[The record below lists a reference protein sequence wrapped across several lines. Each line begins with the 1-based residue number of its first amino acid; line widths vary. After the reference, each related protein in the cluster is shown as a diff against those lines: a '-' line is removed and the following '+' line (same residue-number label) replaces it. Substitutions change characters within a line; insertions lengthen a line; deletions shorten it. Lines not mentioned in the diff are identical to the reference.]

1 MTKWLACLLLLLPA
15 IPARAHPHVF
25 VDTTLRLSLD
35 SERQLTGIEVTWA
48 YDALFSLLIL
58 EDMGLDADGDGVLA
72 PDELEQ
78 VQRFDLDNWPEDF
91 EGDLYLRDAEG
102 RSLALGA
109 PEGRGVQLIDGQLV
123 SVHYRDVAPT
133 PAEGVEIRQFDPAY
147 YVAYEVSGGVA
158 LPEPCRAEVEAP
170 DTEAAERA
178 VDEELAQVPEDQF
191 ELLEVGKYYA
201 ERITLT
207 CAPSS

>member
-35 SERQLTGIEVTWA
+35 PGRHVTGIEVTWA

-58 EDMGLDADGDGVLA
+58 EDMGLDPDGDGVLTPA
-72 PDELEQ
+72 ELAQ

-91 EGDLYLRDAEG
+91 EGDLYLRSADG
-102 RSLALGA
+102 DPLTLGP

-123 SVHYRDVAPT
+123 SVHYREVAPT
-133 PAEGVEIRQFDPAY
+133 PAEGLEIRQFDPTYYIAY
-147 YVAYEVSGGVA
+147 TVSGGIAV
-158 LPEPCRAEVEAP
+158 PEPCRAEVEPP
-170 DTEAAERA
+170 DPEAAERA
-178 VDEELAQVPEDQF
+178 VDAELARVPEDQF
-191 ELLEVGKYYA
+191 ELLEVGQYYA
-201 ERITLT
+201 ERIMLT